1 MDRIQVEKA
10 LDKVNKCS
18 TVGHFCMSALHS
30 LRGHSH
36 SPLSMSDCF
45 GFFFASGYSM
55 MISCSFVC
63 LKYCLL
69 GCSFVRCSVAYCS
82 IGFSE

>member
-1 MDRIQVEKA
+1 MLGGSPFLPVSPSIRLI
-10 LDKVNKCS
+10 
-18 TVGHFCMSALHS
+18 
-30 LRGHSH
+30 LRLNL
-36 SPLSMSDCF
+36 PLSMSDCF

-55 MISCSFVC
+55 MISRSFVC

-82 IGFSE
+82 IGFNE